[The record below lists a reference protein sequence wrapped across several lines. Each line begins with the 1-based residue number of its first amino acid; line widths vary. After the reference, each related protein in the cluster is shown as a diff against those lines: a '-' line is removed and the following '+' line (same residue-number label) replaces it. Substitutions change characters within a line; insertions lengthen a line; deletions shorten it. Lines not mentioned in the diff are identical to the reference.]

1 MTRFAIPAVLVALL
15 LAPPAAAQQNT
26 DIPSGYRPPS
36 GMCRI
41 WIDGVPAGQQ
51 SAPTDCATAIR
62 NRPANGRVI
71 FGDEYSKEKK
81 SRIPSGLF
89 GGKDKTTPVKK
100 LRDGGDDAPPAQ
112 TPKAEALK
120 AKPPADAEEQKQDP
134 KKSKA
139 SKTKKPAS
147 KSDI

>member
-1 MTRFAIPAVLVALL
+1 MTRFALPAVLIALL
-15 LAPPAAAQQNT
+15 LASPAAAQQDS
-26 DIPSGYRPPS
+26 DIPAGHRPPP

-71 FGDEYSKEKK
+71 FGDEYSGKEKKK

-89 GGKDKTTPVKK
+89 GGKDKSAPVKK
-100 LRDGGDDAPPAQ
+100 LRDGDGSSSAELPRVEPPRAQ
-112 TPKAEALK
+112 PE
-120 AKPPADAEEQKQDP
+120 DP
-134 KKSKA
+134 KKDSKKA
-139 SKTKKPAS
+139 RKTKKTDP